1 MHARKKGTHPA
12 YQRARA
18 IGSALEA
25 VIESSGVQ
33 GASVAQT
40 RAAIPAALSCASK
53 HRMKTGLSKQVCGR
67 RKQERGRDSAG
78 PENDSVKFYSR
89 RAL

>member
-25 VIESSGVQ
+25 VTSLRVRKAHSGSD
-33 GASVAQT
+33 ARSH
-40 RAAIPAALSCASK
+40 PATLGCTSK
-53 HRMKTGLSKQVCGR
+53 HPLKTGLAKQVCGR
-67 RKQERGRDSAG
+67 RKQERASDSCWNKKRQC
-78 PENDSVKFYSR
+78 EI
-89 RAL
+89 L

>member
-25 VIESSGVQ
+25 VTSLRVRKAHSG
-33 GASVAQT
+33 SDRAQPSCNPRLHFETPPENWLGKTSLRQKKT
-40 RAAIPAALSCASK
+40 RARQRFLLEQ
-53 HRMKTGLSKQVCGR
+53 KTPV
-67 RKQERGRDSAG
+67 
-78 PENDSVKFYSR
+78 
-89 RAL
+89 